1 MEKNRTKV
9 IIVSLT
15 AALVLLFGIG
25 TYLWIAL
32 QDSEERNEELKQVE
46 AYVALEKEE
55 MLNDLQMARQQYDE
69 LKINIDNDSLLFKLE
84 QEQRRTQELLEELE
98 RTKATDAAEIRRLKN
113 ELATL
118 RGVLESYIIQ
128 IDSLHRENSQLR
140 TRNDELVAANRR
152 VEIERDN
159 LAEEREVLEER
170 VTLASQLDAT
180 NVRMVLLKRS
190 GSETEKLRRAKQI
203 KVSFTISKNITAA
216 TGEKTVY
223 VRIMNPDQEPLA
235 KSLSDTFL
243 YEDREIGYSMK
254 RNFEFTGEE
263 QALELY
269 WDIEETLQKGNYTV
283 SIFVDGNMIGSG
295 SAEFK

>member
-223 VRIMNPDQEPLA
+223 VRIMTPDQEPLA
-235 KSLSDTFL
+235 KSLSNTFL

>member
-69 LKINIDNDSLLFKLE
+69 LKINIDNDSLLLKLE

-235 KSLSDTFL
+235 KSLSNTFL

>member
-223 VRIMNPDQEPLA
+223 VRIMTPDQEPLA
-235 KSLSDTFL
+235 KSLSNTFL

-295 SAEFK
+295 STEFK

>member
-152 VEIERDN
+152 VEIERNN

-235 KSLSDTFL
+235 KNLSDTFL

-295 SAEFK
+295 SAEFR

>member
-69 LKINIDNDSLLFKLE
+69 MKINIDNDSLLFKLE

-235 KSLSDTFL
+235 KNLSDTFL

-295 SAEFK
+295 SAEFR

>member
-235 KSLSDTFL
+235 KNLSDTFL

>member
-32 QDSEERNEELKQVE
+32 QDSEERNEELKEVE

>member
-98 RTKATDAAEIRRLKN
+98 RTKATDAVEIRRLKN

-223 VRIMNPDQEPLA
+223 VRIMTPDQEPLA
-235 KSLSDTFL
+235 KSLSNTFL

>member
-223 VRIMNPDQEPLA
+223 VRIMTPDQEPLA
-235 KSLSDTFL
+235 KSLSNTFL

-269 WDIEETLQKGNYTV
+269 WNIEETLQKGNYTV

>member
-55 MLNDLQMARQQYDE
+55 MLNDLQMTRQQYDE

-235 KSLSDTFL
+235 KNLSDTFL

-295 SAEFK
+295 SAEFR

>member
-1 MEKNRTKV
+1 MENNKTKA
-9 IIVSLT
+9 IIISLVAT
-15 AALVLLFGIG
+15 LALLAGIG
-25 TYLWIAL
+25 VYLWTAL

-69 LKINIDNDSLLFKLE
+69 LKINIDNDSLLLKLE

-223 VRIMNPDQEPLA
+223 VRIMTPDQEPLV
-235 KSLSDTFL
+235 KSTSNTFL

-263 QALELY
+263 QDLTLY

-283 SIFVDGNMIGSG
+283 SIFVDGNMVGSG

>member
-235 KSLSDTFL
+235 KNLSDTFL

-295 SAEFK
+295 SADL

>member
-1 MEKNRTKV
+1 MKKNRTKV

>member
-235 KSLSDTFL
+235 KSLSNTFL

>member
-128 IDSLHRENSQLR
+128 IDSLHRENSNLR

-235 KSLSDTFL
+235 KSLSNTFL

>member
-25 TYLWIAL
+25 TYLWVAL

-152 VEIERDN
+152 VEIERNN

-235 KSLSDTFL
+235 KNLSDTFL

-295 SAEFK
+295 SAEFR

>member
-223 VRIMNPDQEPLA
+223 LRIMTPDQEPLA
-235 KSLSDTFL
+235 KSLSNTFL

>member
-235 KSLSDTFL
+235 KNLSDTFL

-295 SAEFK
+295 SAEFR

>member
-128 IDSLHRENSQLR
+128 IDSLHRENSNLR

-223 VRIMNPDQEPLA
+223 VRIMTPDQEPLA
-235 KSLSDTFL
+235 KSLSNTFL